1 MCMPVNSQNI
11 SKSTIAKSAIFTEVK
26 TDLSPIE
33 SFFGSLYSIGAGS
46 DVKKTRV
53 TGPKLDQSTSVVG
66 KKVVCSRVLHQ
77 LLRVAPD
84 LQRAARFMKTFEA
97 QKKEVC
103 SQSTNKILATILD
116 SNLTLRRCIL
126 AGPGVDATH
135 WRLARLQ
142 ARKVTQATPN

>member
-1 MCMPVNSQNI
+1 M
-11 SKSTIAKSAIFTEVK
+11 
-26 TDLSPIE
+26 
-33 SFFGSLYSIGAGS
+33 
-46 DVKKTRV
+46 KKTRV
-53 TGPKLDQSTSVVG
+53 SGPKLDQSTSVVG

-103 SQSTNKILATILD
+103 LQSTNKILATILD
-116 SNLTLRRCIL
+116 SNLTLQRRIL
-126 AGPGVDATH
+126 VGPGVDATH
-135 WRLARLQ
+135 WTLARQQ